1 MGGRSGSAFGGPAF
15 WSALKDTGVERE
27 VRALYLDA
35 KKTLQR
41 MGGLSM
47 QVQPLCRLHF
57 EQGRRGRPCC
67 ERVGVVWLCGA
78 LHQGAS

>member
-1 MGGRSGSAFGGPAF
+1 MRSGSAFGGPAF

-47 QVQPLCRLHF
+47 QVHPWQWLYMK
-57 EQGRRGRPCC
+57 GAGKMSCC
-67 ERVGVVWLCGA
+67 ERLWGRVAVAEDCTKSAGWA
-78 LHQGAS
+78 